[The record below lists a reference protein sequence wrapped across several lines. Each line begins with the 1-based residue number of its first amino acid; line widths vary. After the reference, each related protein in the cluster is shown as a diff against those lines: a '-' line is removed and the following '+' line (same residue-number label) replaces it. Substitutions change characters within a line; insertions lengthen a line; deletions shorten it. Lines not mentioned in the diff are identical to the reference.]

1 MSDTTKEMEQLGSS
15 GFSQEEVSAWAV
27 NRRKQLSQAGFND
40 EEIDT
45 EFGQKPFDA
54 KPIVDHV
61 KANLDS
67 ATAAEAGKA
76 GSDKAPAKTFTDAL
90 EAGWQISV
98 PGLLARGK
106 GPSKEITQDSGRL
119 LDITANVASMAADF
133 PVMVAGGLIG
143 AAGGVETG
151 PGAAITSM
159 AGAVALPM
167 GMRKV
172 LMDKYSKGEVQDF
185 GDFWNRASGAVMET
199 MKGWVFGAATGA
211 AGLGTRAALAPL
223 VSPTVKNAATVA
235 SAVTTMATVGAALEG
250 RVPSRKDFED
260 AGIAVTAFGTATHIA
275 GKFRSIYENHGIHPH
290 DVLQDIQKD
299 PTILGDVLSDNIDVP
314 KTYGAQAPDTQ
325 AMKDVTK
332 RMILEKLS
340 AGDIEEGSAFRGAS
354 KAELQEIVKTGR
366 LPVGEDA
373 EGNPGISA
381 SHITPEGFP
390 VYGDGHGYIV
400 PPGGHTESG
409 RFGEAL
415 VDEKLKPED
424 LKYTVNGKMYSY
436 EGMKEAIK
444 SAPTVP
450 KEPTAQEKILSHIV
464 QGEKTQ
470 KLPTV
475 DDLITSYVDR
485 LHPIKEAEKG
495 EMARRAEVL
504 NKAPE
509 TLPPSNSPYTL
520 ERLTAGIYGKG
531 LQFLKFGT
539 YDPRTYEVNGK
550 SYEETIKPV
559 KDDLDGFRAYM
570 ASKRAIELSKRGEPG
585 TAEHVETGFDLDAAK
600 KVVKEGKAK
609 YQDAFDARREYK
621 DKLLNYLKG
630 SGILNEETLAKMKAA
645 NEDHVPFYRYFEDQ
659 TRPATGKSARNPIKK
674 IIGSERKIYD
684 PIESDVKDTFLFM
697 SLAEKNMARQELVR
711 LGPEVAEKIPQP
723 IKPVKLTEP
732 EIKKMFDEF
741 LSFTKKTSTQKT
753 ETTKSTTEE
762 GEATTKSGEQMRARV
777 EEALLARGFHQGE
790 ANQMIARLSAKGATA
805 ATVEKMITEIQTT
818 EYVPSIDI
826 RLPSDVATIFR
837 AEAVL
842 PGSDKVVVYKEGKRD
857 VYKVDPKVAEA
868 FNQTDRATA
877 SFLADMLNLPAAMLR
892 AGTVISPDFFPRN
905 LIRDAVSSF
914 VYAASNP
921 IKTAK
926 GAISL
931 IRQDEAFQNWLKSGG
946 ANATMVSVDRDYIS
960 KELIDL
966 NVKTGLMQRSWNVIS
981 SPLRVLQATS
991 ELFENAT
998 RLGTVRDEMKVAK
1011 NKATMQA
1018 LAMISRNATVDFSV
1032 HGGDEFFQKWT
1043 HATAFM
1049 NPSIQGMRQMV
1060 EGFQKN
1066 PLGLSARAFGAITIP
1081 TLLLWWANH
1090 DDPRYDD
1097 IPRWEKAIFH
1107 IVMTKDHIY
1116 RIPKDFGLGM
1126 VFSTM
1131 PEMILDKFVGENP
1144 DAAKGLMENLI
1155 TAFGTNVVPT
1165 AVSPI
1170 VEQFANRSL
1179 FTGNPIVPSNTEK
1192 LLPEYQYTEYTTE
1205 AAKAL
1210 GQLFGAFPGM
1220 KKQSLDEKDPF
1231 VGGTA
1236 RALTTPVLL
1245 ENYLHTWTGGIGMYA
1260 LRIADKALRE
1270 AGVLPDPVL
1279 PAKTL
1284 ADISF
1289 VKAFVVRYPSSS
1301 AQSIQDFYDSYYEK
1315 KKVYDTIMAK
1325 AKEGDTQAVF
1335 QSMKFDPSAI
1345 AQLDGMREALTQHSQ
1360 LIRLVYKN
1368 PDIPSEEKR
1377 QLIDSMYFRMSEL
1390 AHAGNSALRNIEE
1403 AVKP

>member
-1 MSDTTKEMEQLGSS
+1 MDTTTTKEMDQLGSA
-15 GFSQEEVSAWAV
+15 GFSQDEVSAWAV

-40 EEIDT
+40 EEIDK

-61 KANLDS
+61 KGNLDT
-67 ATAAEAGKA
+67 ATAAEAGKERA
-76 GSDKAPAKTFTDAL
+76 GPAPVKTFADAI
-90 EAGWQISV
+90 EHGWQISV
-98 PGLLARGK
+98 PGLLSTGK
-106 GPSKEITQDSGRL
+106 NPTKEITPDTGRL
-119 LDITANVASMAADF
+119 LDITSNVTSMAADF

-143 AAGGVETG
+143 GAAGAETG

-159 AGAVALPM
+159 AGAVALPQ
-167 GMRKV
+167 GMRKI
-172 LMDKYSKGEVQDF
+172 LMDKYSNGEVQDF
-185 GDFWNRASGAVMET
+185 KDFWSRASGAIMET

-250 RVPSRKDFED
+250 HIPSRKDFED
-260 AGIAVTAFGTATHIA
+260 AAVAVTMFGTAAHVA
-275 GKFRSIYENHGIHPH
+275 GKFRNIYAQHGVRPA
-290 DVLQDIQKD
+290 DVLQDVQKD
-299 PTILGDVLSDNIDVP
+299 PTILGDVLSSNIEVP

-332 RMILEKLS
+332 RTILENLAS
-340 AGDIEEGSAFRGAS
+340 GDITEGSAFRGAS
-354 KAELQEIVKTGR
+354 KAELQEIAKTGR
-366 LPVGEDA
+366 LQVGEDA

-415 VDEKLKPED
+415 VDENLKAED
-424 LKYTVNGKMYSY
+424 LKYTVDGKIYSF
-436 EGMKEAIK
+436 EGMKKAVNPP
-444 SAPTVP
+444 AAP

-464 QGEKTQ
+464 QGEKTV
-470 KLPTV
+470 KRPSV

-485 LHPIKEAEKG
+485 MHPIKEAEKG

-509 TLPPSNSPYTL
+509 TLPPSQSPYTL

-539 YDPRTYEVNGK
+539 YDPRTYKTNGK

-559 KDDLDGFRAYM
+559 KNDLDGFRAYM
-570 ASKRAIELSKRGEPG
+570 ASKRAIELSKRGMYGE
-585 TAEHVETGFDLDAAK
+585 EKKVETGFDLEAAK
-600 KVVKEGKAK
+600 QVVKEGKEK
-609 YQDAFDARREYK
+609 YQAVFDARREYK
-621 DKLLNYLKG
+621 DRLLNYLKS
-630 SGILNEETLAKMKAA
+630 SGILNDETLAQMKAA

-674 IIGSERKIYD
+674 ITGSERKIYD

-697 SLAEKNMARQELVR
+697 SLAEKNMARQAMVK
-711 LGPEVAEKIPQP
+711 LGPEVAERMPQP
-723 IKPVKLTEP
+723 IKPVRLTEP
-732 EIKKMFDEF
+732 ELKKM
-741 LSFTKKTSTQKT
+741 
-753 ETTKSTTEE
+753 
-762 GEATTKSGEQMRARV
+762 G
-777 EEALLARGFHQGE
+777 
-790 ANQMIARLSAKGATA
+790 N
-805 ATVEKMITEIQTT
+805 EIQ
-818 EYVPSIDI
+818 
-826 RLPSDVATIFR
+826 LPSDLATIFR

-842 PGSDKVVVYKEGKRD
+842 PGSDRVVVYHEGKRD

-868 FNQTDRATA
+868 FNQTDKA
-877 SFLADMLNLPAAMLR
+877 SASYLADMLNLPAKMLR

-914 VYAASNP
+914 VYASSNP

-931 IRQDEAFQNWLKSGG
+931 IKHDEAFQNWLKSGG

-966 NVKTGLMQRSWNVIS
+966 NVKTGLMQRSWNIIS
-981 SPLRVLQATS
+981 SPLRILQATS

-1018 LAMISRNATVDFSV
+1018 LAMISRNATVDFNV
-1032 HGGDEFFQKWT
+1032 HGGDENFQKWT

-1049 NPSIQGMRQMV
+1049 NPSIQGMRQLI

-1066 PLGLSARAFGAITIP
+1066 PMGVSARAFGAITIP
-1081 TLLLWWANH
+1081 TLYLWWANH
-1090 DDPRYDD
+1090 DDPRYED

-1126 VFSTM
+1126 IFSTM
-1131 PEMILDKFVGENP
+1131 PEMLLDKFASENP
-1144 DAAKGLMENLI
+1144 DATKGLMNDLL
-1155 TAFGTNVVPT
+1155 TAFGTNLAPT

-1179 FTGNPIVPSNTEK
+1179 FTGNPIVPSNVEK

-1231 VGGTA
+1231 VGGIA
-1236 RALTTPVLL
+1236 RALTTPILL
-1245 ENYLHTWTGGIGMYA
+1245 ENYLHAWTGGIGMYA
-1260 LRIADKALRE
+1260 LRIADRALRE
-1270 AGVLPDPVL
+1270 AGGLPDPVL

-1301 AQSIQDFYDSYYEK
+1301 AQSIQDFYDSYYQK
-1315 KKVYDTIMAK
+1315 KKVYDTIMFK
-1325 AKEGDTQAVF
+1325 AKEGDVKAVM
-1335 QSMKFDPSAI
+1335 QSMKFDQSAI
-1345 AQLDGMREALTQHSQ
+1345 VQLGSMREMLTQQSQ
-1360 LIRLVYKN
+1360 IVRLIYKN
-1368 PDIPSEEKR
+1368 PVYPPEEKR
-1377 QLIDSMYFRMSEL
+1377 QLIDTVYFRMIEI
-1390 AHAGNSALRNIEE
+1390 AHAGNSMLRGIEK
-1403 AVKP
+1403 AVNK

>member
-67 ATAAEAGKA
+67 AAAKEAGKEA
-76 GSDKAPAKTFTDAL
+76 SASAPAKTFTDAL

-143 AAGGVETG
+143 AAGGAETG

-250 RVPSRKDFED
+250 RVPNRKDFED

-275 GKFRSIYENHGIHPH
+275 GKFRNIYENHGVHPH

-299 PTILGDVLSDNIDVP
+299 PTILGDILSDNIEVP

-354 KAELQEIVKTGR
+354 KAELQEIAKTGR

-444 SAPTVP
+444 PAPTVP
-450 KEPTAQEKILSHIV
+450 KEPTPQEKILSRIV
-464 QGEKTQ
+464 QGEKTN

-539 YDPRTYEVNGK
+539 YDPRTYETNGK

-559 KDDLDGFRAYM
+559 KNDLDGFRAYM

-600 KVVKEGKAK
+600 QVVKEGKAK
-609 YQDAFDARREYK
+609 YQAVFDARREYK

-630 SGILNEETLAKMKAA
+630 SGILNEDTLAQMRAA

-674 IIGSERKIYD
+674 ITGSERKIYD

-723 IKPVKLTEP
+723 IKPVKLTDY
-732 EIKKMFDEF
+732 EIKKMTDS
-741 LSFTKKTSTQKT
+741 L
-753 ETTKSTTEE
+753 
-762 GEATTKSGEQMRARV
+762 G
-777 EEALLARGFHQGE
+777 
-790 ANQMIARLSAKGATA
+790 
-805 ATVEKMITEIQTT
+805 
-818 EYVPSIDI
+818 VP
-826 RLPSDVATIFR
+826 LPSDIATIFR

-842 PGSDKVVVYKEGKRD
+842 PGSDRVVVYTGGKRD

-868 FNQTDRATA
+868 FNQTDKATA

-921 IKTAK
+921 IKTGK

-1018 LAMISRNATVDFSV
+1018 LAMISRNATVDFNV

-1107 IVMTKDHIY
+1107 IIMTKDHIY

-1144 DAAKGLMENLI
+1144 DAAKGLMESLI

-1165 AVSPI
+1165 AISPI

-1210 GQLFGAFPGM
+1210 GQWFGAFPGM

-1245 ENYLHTWTGGIGMYA
+1245 ENYLHAWTGGIGMYA

-1270 AGVLPDPVL
+1270 SGVLPDPVL